1 MLVTALH
8 SDWPPLRWWRARSE
22 LFRDAVGAAVFAGV
36 GFLPF
41 LANSGVALGELPH
54 RQGGAPAL
62 VLALAQVLP
71 LAVRRRWP
79 AVCFAVTGT
88 AFAVYQ
94 CLGYPNSFTSVGFIL
109 ALYASGAYQRRLRAG
124 LVVTGTA
131 AYVILAVVLAVLRSP
146 ERAVD
151 YVTFYL
157 VLACC
162 WGAGAAI
169 RARQLLEAQRRRQ
182 DAEQAVAAERAR
194 IAREL
199 HDVVTHHV
207 TAMVVQADAAQYLP
221 AGARERVTGEL
232 GEISATGRRALSD
245 LRYMLNL
252 LDTARPDEQP
262 TFAAGQLPDL
272 VEQARQAGQPVDFAA
287 EGAPVPLSDAAELSA
302 YRVVQES
309 LTNALKHAAGRRTV
323 VRVGYDSGGLD
334 IDVTTDGPVIAA
346 FTAGRGLTGL
356 RMRVGQCGGSL
367 EAGGNPGGGFR
378 VHARVPA
385 LAASTGPAS
394 TGPANTGP
402 GRAPGSLE
410 RAGA

>member
-1 MLVTALH
+1 MLVTAFH
-8 SDWPPLRWWRARSE
+8 SDWAPLRWWRSRSE
-22 LFRDAVGAAVFAGV
+22 LFRDIIGAAAFAIV
-36 GFLPF
+36 AFLPF

-54 RQGGAPAL
+54 RQGGALAL

-79 AVCFAVTGT
+79 AVCFALVSTG
-88 AFAVYQ
+88 FAVYQ

-109 ALYASGAYQRRLRAG
+109 ALYASGAYQRRFRRE
-124 LVVTGTA
+124 LVVVGTV
-131 AYVILAVVLAVLRSP
+131 AYIAVAIVLATRHSP
-146 ERAVD
+146 ERAID

-162 WGAGAAI
+162 WGAGAVL
-169 RARQLLEAQRRRQ
+169 RARQLIEAERRRQ

-207 TAMVVQADAAQYLP
+207 TAMVVQADAAQFLP
-221 AGARERVTGEL
+221 EFARERVAGEL
-232 GEISATGRRALSD
+232 SEIAATGRRALTE

-287 EGAPVPLSDAAELSA
+287 EGSPVPFTDAAELSA

-309 LTNALKHAAGRRTV
+309 LTNALKHAPGQRTA
-323 VRVGYDSGGLD
+323 VRISYDDDGVE
-334 IDVTTDGPVIAA
+334 IDVTTDGPLLVA

-356 RMRVGQCGGSL
+356 RERVAQCGGSL
-367 EAGGNPGGGFR
+367 AAGPNPGGGFR

-385 LAASTGPAS
+385 RMPTR
-394 TGPANTGP
+394 GPANAA
-402 GRAPGSLE
+402 RLE
-410 RAGA
+410 RASA